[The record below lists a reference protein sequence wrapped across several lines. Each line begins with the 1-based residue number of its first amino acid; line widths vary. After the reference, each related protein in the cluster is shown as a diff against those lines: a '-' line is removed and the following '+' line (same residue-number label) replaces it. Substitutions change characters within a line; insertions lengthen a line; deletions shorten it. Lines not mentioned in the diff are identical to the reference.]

1 MTLVA
6 KPGLILSNL
15 PANMA
20 DQANKYSFAGK
31 TARPLFFLSCLLIII
46 LQLSPTVALLLG
58 IIGATIFGNPFA
70 SSSKTI
76 LKYLLQVSIIGLGF
90 GMNFTRVVE
99 AGRDGFVF
107 TLLTIGFSIG
117 LGFIIGRL
125 LKVERIISYL
135 ISVGTAICGGS
146 AIAAIS
152 QVVDADENDV
162 SVSIGTVFILNAIA
176 LFIFPTI
183 GNIFH
188 LSQEQFGIWAAIAIH
203 DTSSV
208 VGAAANYGNESL
220 MIATTIKLA
229 RALWI
234 IPLAIITSVI
244 FKKQSKASA
253 FPWFILFFVIA
264 SLLNTY
270 LDLPAALTDK
280 ILTAAKTGFSLTL
293 FLIGMSISPAKLKIV
308 GFRPLLQG
316 IILWVVIMICSLV
329 IVTRY

>member
-1 MTLVA
+1 MNRYEGNYIELSGSMF
-6 KPGLILSNL
+6 KGEKGGYLLKRIGKIFLLISV
-15 PANMA
+15 
-20 DQANKYSFAGK
+20 
-31 TARPLFFLSCLLIII
+31 LLIII
-46 LQLSPTVALLLG
+46 FQLPPTIALLMG
-58 IIGATIFGNPFA
+58 MSAVFVFGNPFPK
-70 SSSKTI
+70 STKTT
-76 LKYLLQVSIIGLGF
+76 LKYLLQASIIGLGF
-90 GMNFTRVVE
+90 GMNFTKVVE

-107 TLLTIGFSIG
+107 TILTIGISIG

-176 LFIFPTI
+176 LFIFPVI
-183 GNIFH
+183 GHTFN

-208 VGAAANYGNESL
+208 VGASANYGNEAL

-234 IPLAIITSVI
+234 IPLALITSII
-244 FKKQSKASA
+244 FRKQSSVSS
-253 FPWFILFFVIA
+253 FPWFILFFVFA
-264 SLLNTY
+264 SIINTY
-270 LDLPAALTDK
+270 LSLPAAFTLN
-280 ILTAAKTGFSLTL
+280 ILTLSKIGFSITL
-293 FLIGMSISPAKLKIV
+293 FLIGLGISPAKLKIV
-308 GFRPLLQG
+308 GLRPLLQG
-316 IILWVVIMICSLV
+316 VILWLTILICSLMIV
-329 IVTRY
+329 IKY